1 MKKLINGKVTEIR
14 KIELFEMAL
23 AGLALGAKA
32 VSNTEN
38 TMNRDTDNEAVSK
51 IIKLYNSFYTS
62 MPYPLYAIEDD
73 IKYSA
78 LGTFIKHTE
87 SGSNQIMF
95 IDKGLYIVIDLRN
108 MLAIH
113 IVNNS
118 WSIESIDSIKKDNV
132 NIDNYKDNIAYEEYN
147 WVLNTV
153 LKLDKHANY
162 YSKFMPEF
170 VKACNGD
177 AIIMRW
183 ELQNMMNF
191 CSIPDR
197 INLVDNVILDTES
210 GNSYSLS
217 IYKSGRVSNG
227 NTNTRWTIGLQTRQE
242 EYKETITRYDYNLYQ
257 INGDNGQRVKKC
269 NTEWAASLFSTL
281 YRIKS
286 ICNSSEFGKYTAVI
300 CCGTIVYEVYGV
312 IYAGN
317 KNGNSEIANNSEIY
331 AVHSNDVYFRRI
343 TKCDSIYKIGIY
355 KYNIADRKV
364 STCSI
369 MYSSNRD
376 EI

>member
-153 LKLDKHANY
+153 LNLDKHANY
-162 YSKFMPEF
+162 YEKFMPEF

-177 AIIMRW
+177 AVIMRW

-191 CSIPDR
+191 CSIPDKIR
-197 INLVDNVILDTES
+197 LVDNEILDVDSEKT
-210 GNSYSLS
+210 YSLS
-217 IYKSGRVSNG
+217 IYKSGSVNNA
-227 NTNTRWTIGLQTRQE
+227 NTNTRWTIGSQIKQE
-242 EYKETITRYDYNLYQ
+242 EYRDTSARYDYSLYLL
-257 INGDNGQRVKKC
+257 NGDKGQRVKKC

-300 CCGTIVYEVYGV
+300 CCGTIVYEIYGV

-317 KNGNSEIANNSEIY
+317 RNGNSEIANNSEIY
-331 AVHSNDVYFRRI
+331 AVHGNDVYFRRI
-343 TKCDSIYKIGIY
+343 TKCDSIYRIGIY